1 MREDERSICL
11 MLERRGP
18 DCDGAVEWKG
28 KLPPGNW
35 VVNFFFGDEPY
46 SYECLD
52 FDSDWP

>member
-1 MREDERSICL
+1 ML